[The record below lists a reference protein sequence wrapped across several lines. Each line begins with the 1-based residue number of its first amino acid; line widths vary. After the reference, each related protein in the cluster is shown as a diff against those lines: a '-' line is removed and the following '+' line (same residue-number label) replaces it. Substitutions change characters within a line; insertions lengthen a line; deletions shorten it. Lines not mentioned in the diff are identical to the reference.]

1 MVLKKSQIIFVRLN
15 NFLKCF
21 KRLYIRRLTNSK
33 TSKKIVFEKKKKIQ
47 ISIHFL

>member
-1 MVLKKSQIIFVRLN
+1 
-15 NFLKCF
+15 
-21 KRLYIRRLTNSK
+21 LTNSK